1 MFGGSVTMKEKL
13 TPEEILNAI
22 CIAAPYYQKVIPL
35 DCMIGVTDTKKFIE
49 YIPGKEMKLGEE
61 GALVGM
67 ELPDGDAITQAVHTG
82 KTEMITV
89 PEEAFGI
96 GISFRATGTPIKDS
110 DGNIIGGLGLG
121 INLHSQDILNNAI
134 SIVAASSEDILIT
147 TTNLSQTSQQLAQQ
161 LMAIRDSGAKVLN
174 NVNKTDEILR
184 FINSISVNSN
194 LLGLNA
200 SIEAARAGDI
210 GKGFAVVA
218 EEIRKMA
225 VNSSDAIKKIK
236 EIISAIKD
244 ETIIMD
250 KEVSETSSLGSHQAE
265 ATEKI
270 TAAIDQLNLA
280 ASNLRNISHII

>member
-1 MFGGSVTMKEKL
+1 MKEKL

-134 SIVAASSEDILIT
+134 SIVAASSEDILNT

-200 SIEAARAGDI
+200 SIEAARAGDT

>member
-161 LMAIRDSGAKVLN
+161 LMAVRDSGAKVLN